1 MNTATESLHV
11 LHVDDES
18 DVAEVAAEFLERE
31 DERFA
36 VDTAT
41 SASDGL
47 DFLTDTDYD
56 CIISDYEMPR
66 QDGIEFLEA
75 VRERHPDLPFILYTG
90 KGTEAIAS
98 EAITAGVTDYLQKG
112 SGTDQY
118 TVLANRVTNAV
129 EQYRSTQ
136 RTAHLERIRRVVK
149 DANKALLRAET
160 RSEIK
165 QQICEVISDTDP
177 YLFAWFGE
185 HDPDAQTVEP
195 RAAAGIEE
203 GYLTT
208 IEITTD
214 EQATA
219 QGPMGQA
226 VRTQETVVEQEI
238 AETPEYVP
246 WREAALDRGYQSS
259 AAIPITRDN
268 SVLGVLNV
276 YADRPWAFDDEEQ
289 ELLAGLAADT
299 GQALD
304 RSKLTDRLQFFGETV
319 EAAGHSI
326 YATDTE
332 GTIEYVNPAFEAI
345 TGYTAEEAVG
355 RNPRILQSGEHDEAF
370 YEELWDTIL
379 AGDVWRSKL
388 INTTKSGDR
397 YVVDQTIAP
406 VRDEDET
413 IKHFVAVNS
422 DVTELKERGQAFERY
437 AALFDNATDA
447 IALVEY
453 RDETPVIRD
462 ANPAFEAL
470 FAGGEEDIVGRDID
484 EVVASGD
491 QVAEARAISQ
501 QVQEGELVRTNLT
514 RETDDGIRTFDWQVV
529 PIEDSETG
537 EIKSTFTIYT
547 DITEL
552 KEREQ
557 TLREEREFITQALD
571 TLDDAFYVVGTD
583 GTMRRW
589 NDRLA
594 EVTGYTDEEIAD
606 MQATDFFTEDGQE
619 KIADGIDE
627 TLTTGGAVADTEVLT
642 ADGDCIPYEF
652 TGARLTDTDGDLVGL
667 IGVGRDITERKERER
682 ELERY
687 ETLVEVAGDMLYML
701 DDEGHFTYVNEALV
715 ETIGYSKET
724 LLGEHVSKVMEVDHV
739 ERGEQLIESL
749 LSAGERQGTFEM
761 DFVKASGERIPIENH
776 LSLLYSD
783 GEFHGTVG
791 VLRDITDRLE
801 RERQLKRER
810 DKLDEFA
817 GVVSHDLRNPLN
829 VAKGRL
835 DLAMEDCESEHLGPV
850 AQAHERMESLID
862 DVLSL
867 ARAGESV
874 GEPEPV
880 ELADLVDACWQN
892 VETAAAELVVE
903 TETTIQADAKRLQ
916 QLFENLVRNAVEHGG
931 EAVTITIGD
940 LPDGF
945 YVEDDGPGIPE
956 DERGNVLDAGYST
969 AKDGT
974 GLGLSI
980 VREVAETHGWEISV
994 TESSDGGARFEI
1006 VGVQMES

>member
-1 MNTATESLHV
+1 MNTATESIHV

-18 DVAEVAAEFLERE
+18 DVAELAAEFLERE
-31 DERFA
+31 DERLA

-47 DFLTDTDYD
+47 DRLTDTDYD
-56 CIISDYEMPR
+56 CIVSDYDMPR
-66 QDGIEFLEA
+66 QDGIDFLEA
-75 VRERHPDLPFILYTG
+75 VRERHPELPFILYTG

-98 EAITAGVTDYLQKG
+98 EAITAGVTDYLQKE

-118 TVLANRVTNAV
+118 TVLANRVTNV
-129 EQYRSTQ
+129 IEQYRSTQ
-136 RTAHLERIRRVVK
+136 RAAQLERLRRVVK

-160 RSEIK
+160 RSEIEK
-165 QQICEVISDTDP
+165 WICEVISDADP

-203 GYLTT
+203 GYLDA

-219 QGPMGQA
+219 QGPTGQA
-226 VRTQETVVEQEI
+226 VRTQEIVVEQGI
-238 AETPEYVP
+238 AESPEYVP

-268 SVLGVLNV
+268 SLLGVLNV
-276 YADRPWAFDDEEQ
+276 YADHPHAFDDEEQ
-289 ELLAGLAADT
+289 ELLADLAADT

-304 RSKLTDRLQFFGETV
+304 RIKLTDRLQLFGAAV

-345 TGYTAEEAVG
+345 TGYTDEEAVG
-355 RNPRILQSGEHDEAF
+355 RNPRILQSGEHDQAF
-370 YEELWDTIL
+370 YEDLWDTIL
-379 AGDVWRSKL
+379 AGDVWRNEL

-397 YVVDQTIAP
+397 YVIDQTIAP
-406 VRDEDET
+406 VRAEDDA
-413 IKHFVAVNS
+413 IKHFVAINS
-422 DVTELKERGQAFERY
+422 DITERKEREQALERY

-447 IALVEY
+447 IALIEY
-453 RDETPVIRD
+453 QDETPVIRD
-462 ANPAFEAL
+462 ANPGFEAL
-470 FAGGEEDIVGRDID
+470 FAGGEEDIVGQDID
-484 EVVASGD
+484 EIVASSD
-491 QVAEARAISQ
+491 QVAEARTISQ
-501 QVQEGELVRTNLT
+501 QVQEGELVRTELT
-514 RETDDGIRTFDWQVV
+514 RETDEGIRTFDLRVV
-529 PIEDSETG
+529 PVEDRETG
-537 EIKSTFTIYT
+537 EIESTFTIYT
-547 DITEL
+547 DITER
-552 KEREQ
+552 KDREQ

-571 TLDDAFYVVGTD
+571 TLDDVFYVVGTD

-627 TLTTGGAVADTEVLT
+627 TLTTGEAIVETEFLT

-652 TGARLTDTDGDLVGL
+652 TGSRLTDTDDDLVGL
-667 IGVGRDITERKERER
+667 IGIGRDITKRKERER
-682 ELERY
+682 KLERY
-687 ETLVEVAGDMLYML
+687 ETLVEVAGDPLYML
-701 DDEGHFTYVNEALV
+701 DDEGHFTYVNEAFV
-715 ETIGYSKET
+715 ETTGYSEAT
-724 LLGEHVSKVMEVDHV
+724 LLGEHISKAMEEDHIG
-739 ERGEQLIESL
+739 RGEQLIRSL
-749 LSAGERQGTFEM
+749 LSAGERQGTLEM
-761 DFVKASGERIPIENH
+761 DAVKASGERIPTENH

-801 RERQLKRER
+801 RERQLQRER
-810 DKLDEFA
+810 DRLGEFA

-835 DLAMEDCESEHLGPV
+835 DLSMEDCDSEHLDPV
-850 AQAHERMESLID
+850 ARSHERIESLID

-874 GEPEPV
+874 GETETV
-880 ELADLVDACWQN
+880 ELADLVEACWQT
-892 VETAAAELVVE
+892 VETASAELVVE
-903 TETTIQADAKRLQ
+903 TETTIQADATRLQ
-916 QLFENLVRNAVEHGG
+916 QLFENLMRNAVEHGG
-931 EAVTITIGD
+931 EDVTITIGD
-940 LPDGF
+940 LPDDF
-945 YVEDDGPGIPE
+945 YVEDNGLGIPE
-956 DERGNVLDAGYST
+956 DERGSIFDAGYST
-969 AKDGT
+969 AADGT

-980 VREVAETHGWEISV
+980 VREVAEAHGWEIHV
-994 TESSDGGARFEI
+994 TESSDGGARFEVTGI
-1006 VGVQMES
+1006 QKGG